1 MHTPN
6 HLLSPEMAIIGG
18 VVAATLIGVAI
29 SKVRRE
35 PLREKLP
42 LAGTLGA
49 FVFAVQMLNI
59 AIGNVGCSGHLI
71 GGVLLAAMLGKW
83 LGFLTLTGVLAIQA
97 LLFADGGIMALGW
110 NVVNMAA
117 IGCLVVYPLIFA
129 PIAKRGTSLSRLF
142 GAGVLSSLVAVEL
155 GALGVVL
162 ENSLSGASA
171 LPVGEFMG
179 FMLPIH
185 LIIGAAE
192 GIVTGGILALMGS
205 RQPAMLNCYKQR
217 GKALATNPRGV
228 IVGFALSALIIGGGF
243 SMFSSSHPDGLEWS
257 IERTLKGTPLAATHK
272 AHTTITQLQEDMA
285 VAPDY
290 QGDYTGLVATASILL
305 LAWVSSGR
313 KKEENK

>member
-18 VVAATLIGVAI
+18 VVAATLVGVAI
-29 SKVRRE
+29 SKVKRE

-49 FVFAVQMLNI
+49 FVFAIQMLNV

-83 LGFLTLTGVLAIQA
+83 LGFLTLAGVLTIQTF
-97 LLFADGGIMALGW
+97 LFADGGIMALGW
-110 NVVNMAA
+110 NIVNMAA

-129 PIAKRGTSLSRLF
+129 PIAKRGTSPSRLF

-155 GALGVVL
+155 GALGVVV
-162 ENSLSGASA
+162 ENSLSGVSA

-192 GIVTGGILALMGS
+192 GIVTGGILALVSS

-217 GKALATNPRGV
+217 SKALATNARGV
-228 IVGFALSALIIGGGF
+228 IAGFALSALIIGGGF
-243 SMFSSSHPDGLEWS
+243 SLLSSSHPDGLEWS
-257 IERTLKGTPLAATHK
+257 IERTLKGTPLAATHT
-272 AHTTITQLQEDMA
+272 AHTTATRLQESMA

-290 QGDYTGLVATASILL
+290 EGDYTGLVATASILL